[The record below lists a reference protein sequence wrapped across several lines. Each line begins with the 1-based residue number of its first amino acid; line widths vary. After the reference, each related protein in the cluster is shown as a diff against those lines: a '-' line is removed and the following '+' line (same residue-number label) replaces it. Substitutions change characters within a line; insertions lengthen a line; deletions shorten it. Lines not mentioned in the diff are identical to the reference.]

1 MLCIAFYSV
10 CLLLIFSDASLEPK
24 DYFWFIPSFIA
35 FFPLVLVSSILGRVP
50 FFITKH
56 IPQEMEEDLTKAESF
71 FTEFSA
77 KSIWFAIGFFTVV
90 AITVYY
96 WG

>member
-1 MLCIAFYSV
+1 
-10 CLLLIFSDASLEPK
+10 
-24 DYFWFIPSFIA
+24 
-35 FFPLVLVSSILGRVP
+35 
-50 FFITKH
+50 
-56 IPQEMEEDLTKAESF
+56 MEEDLTKAESF